1 MAAPPGAYG
10 AAAFWDQRYEHE
22 TATFDW
28 LQSWDSIKP
37 VLQPHLRAGARILM
51 LGCGNSPMSEQM
63 HAEGFTNITNVDISP
78 HAIRLMKGR
87 AEAKDLTCMYNPPQR
102 SNVLTST
109 VSHGVCYLRAS
120 DQVMDVTKLTFPDAS
135 FDLVIDK
142 GPPSDCSFECRYTLV
157 LISPLILRGQRPWT
171 RFFAGAE
178 AFRGQRRCC
187 SRSGLCNPRTLT
199 LGRLVQPEHLRRG
212 L

>member
-1 MAAPPGAYG
+1 MAAPGAYG

-63 HAEGFTNITNVDISP
+63 HAEGFTNVTNVDISP
-78 HAIRLMKGR
+78 HVIRLMKGR

-102 SNVLTST
+102 TTS
-109 VSHGVCYLRAS
+109 
-120 DQVMDVTKLTFPDAS
+120 
-135 FDLVIDK
+135 
-142 GPPSDCSFECRYTLV
+142 
-157 LISPLILRGQRPWT
+157 QR
-171 RFFAGAE
+171 
-178 AFRGQRRCC
+178 
-187 SRSGLCNPRTLT
+187 
-199 LGRLVQPEHLRRG
+199 QP
-212 L
+212 